1 MTVESSVREPQ
12 EWLFSSAEWLANN
25 QWIITKPIK
34 IILVMVGAFLL
45 RYVLRRM
52 IDKLTANSGAGRV
65 PVLLRPLKERAP
77 EAIKAAAGPLL
88 SERRAQRARTIGSI
102 LKSITSILV
111 FGIAFLMILETLTID
126 ITPIIASAGVLGVAI
141 GFGAQ
146 NLIKDFLSGI
156 FMMLEDQYGVGDVVD
171 LGPATGTIETVGLRV
186 TTLRDV
192 NGTVWYVRNG
202 EVLRVGN
209 SSQGFAVAVVDFPL
223 AHTVD
228 VAQATELM
236 AEVVTTAASQ
246 TPLLED
252 VLEPPEVL
260 GVEKVTSDTVTL
272 RMTVK
277 VRPGRQWAVQRA
289 LRAKIMAAYDEA
301 GVEPPY
307 PNGRPN
313 GPELPPA
320 PAGSKT

>member
-1 MTVESSVREPQ
+1 MTAQLSAREPQ

-45 RYVLRRM
+45 RYLLRRM
-52 IDKLTANSGAGRV
+52 IDKLTTNSSAGRV

-88 SERRAQRARTIGSI
+88 SERRAQRAKTIGSI

-209 SSQGFAVAVVDFPL
+209 SSQGFAVAVVDFPV
-223 AHTVD
+223 AHNVD
-228 VAQATELM
+228 AARATELM
-236 AEVVTTAASQ
+236 AEVVTDAATR

-260 GVEKVTSDTVTL
+260 GVEKVTADTVTL

-301 GVEPPY
+301 GIEPPY

-313 GPELPPA
+313 GPEAPPA
-320 PAGSKT
+320 PEKPKS